1 MAEFWSNNDRGY
13 RIRLWIDQTS
23 QNISEN
29 SSQVRVR
36 LALLNTTTTFA
47 QYSCSAW
54 VDLNGQR
61 LNWSGSPSMTSYNST
76 IMLIDETITVGHNAD
91 GTKSFGL
98 SASFS
103 GSGGWSPGTLSIG
116 GNSFTLTTIPRSS
129 SVSVGTGTIGSLIT
143 INISR
148 QSSSFKH
155 TVRYAWGNKSGT
167 IASNVDTSTTWT
179 IPLDF
184 ANDIPN
190 SATGVGTI
198 YVDTYSGGTRTGT
211 QSATLTASVPASMK
225 PTFTGI
231 SLSDSNT
238 AAQNVV
244 PNANVFI
251 QVISNIKVAFNGASG
266 SYGSNITGYRAEIV
280 GKNQTTNVNGGTLGI
295 MNYSGAVTVRAS
307 VSDSR
312 GRWSDTRDV
321 SVTVLE
327 YFAPALSFSIARTGA
342 TSSTLTV
349 TRNAKIAPLTVSG
362 SQKNVMTLSFKVAR
376 LGTNTYTS
384 DAGAAAGSWTSI
396 SSLINSQAN
405 LAGNYLANQSWVV
418 IGTLEDKFTRTE
430 FAVNVATESVVMSY
444 GKDRIGFGKIAEK
457 PNAVDSAWDFFARD
471 DSPIGFYS
479 TSSVRNID
487 NVFTAG
493 LYTVTNNT
501 TGQPNS
507 LKEYGY
513 LEVVVTNGPTHNK
526 QSNWIW
532 QKYLTTTGKVF
543 ERYKVNAGNWTVWV
557 APSLNQFYPIGSI
570 YQSTAPTNPATFMGG
585 VWERFGNGKV
595 LVGVDEVDGDFNS
608 GSKTG
613 GSKSHSHSDGS
624 YEAAIGSVG
633 GDTASLGF
641 KHGNQNVTGK
651 EKPTY
656 RIQGKAINNDV
667 TFNHFTDIV
676 GRSGEASTL
685 QPYITVYRW
694 RRTA

>member
-23 QNISEN
+23 QNISGN

-36 LALLNTTTTFA
+36 LALLNTTTAFA
-47 QYSCSAW
+47 DYNCSAW

-61 LNWSGSPSMTSYNST
+61 LNWSGRPNMTSYNST
-76 IMLIDETITVGHNAD
+76 IWLIDQTITIGHNAD

-98 SASFS
+98 SAHFS

-129 SVSVGTGTIGSLIT
+129 SVSVGAGTIGSSIT

-225 PTFTGI
+225 PTFTGV

-251 QVISNIKVAFNGASG
+251 QVISNIKVAFSGASG

-295 MNYSGAVTVRAS
+295 MNYSGAITVRAS

-362 SQKNVMTLSFKVAR
+362 SQKNAMTLSFKVAR
-376 LGTNTYTS
+376 LGTNTYTP
-384 DAGAAAGSWTSI
+384 DTGAAAGSWTSI
-396 SSLINSQAN
+396 SSLVNSQAN

-418 IGTLEDKFTRTE
+418 IGILEDKFTRTE
-430 FAVNVATESVVMSY
+430 FAVNVATESVVFSY
-444 GKDRIGFGKIAEK
+444 DRNGVGVNKIRERGALDVKGDIYANDK
-457 PNAVDSAWDFFARD
+457 PVQQFQLSQHDGRALNVGGDWNDHLNT
-471 DSPIGFYS
+471 GFYMGYNLKNAPTGGHGWKFVQVIKHLDTWVTQVAYDFQGDFVAFRAKKSGVWQPWKKLATEEHTNLINTGWQSANFPGTYYKRVGDILTVKYNFTGNGS
-479 TSSVRNID
+479 TMNIGNIPSS
-487 NVFTAG
+487 
-493 LYTVTNNT
+493 
-501 TGQPNS
+501 
-507 LKEYGY
+507 
-513 LEVVVTNGPTHNK
+513 
-526 QSNWIW
+526 
-532 QKYLTTTGKVF
+532 
-543 ERYKVNAGNWTVWV
+543 VWV
-557 APSLNQFYPIGSI
+557 APQEYMLVIAKWSIGGSDNSHVQINQGTSNLNVL
-570 YQSTAPTNPATFMGG
+570 ST
-585 VWERFGNGKV
+585 GNGTIYKGQ
-595 LVGVDEVDGDFNS
+595 L
-608 GSKTG
+608 T
-613 GSKSHSHSDGS
+613 
-624 YEAAIGSVG
+624 IM
-633 GDTASLGF
+633 
-641 KHGNQNVTGK
+641 
-651 EKPTY
+651 
-656 RIQGKAINNDV
+656 I
-667 TFNHFTDIV
+667 
-676 GRSGEASTL
+676 
-685 QPYITVYRW
+685 
-694 RRTA
+694 

>member
-23 QNISEN
+23 QNISSN

-36 LALLNTTTTFA
+36 LALLNTTTAFA

-61 LNWSGSPSMTSYNST
+61 LNWSGSPNMTNYNST
-76 IMLIDETITVGHNAD
+76 IWLIDETITVGHNAD

-98 SASFS
+98 SAHFN

-129 SVSVGTGTIGSLIT
+129 SVSVGAGTIGSSVT

-190 SATGVGTI
+190 SATGTGTI

-225 PTFTGI
+225 PTFTGV

-244 PNANVFI
+244 PNANTFI
-251 QVISNIKVAFNGASG
+251 QIISNIKVAFNGASG

-295 MNYSGAVTVRAS
+295 MNYNGAITVRAS

-327 YFAPALSFSIARTGA
+327 YFAPALSFSIARTGS

-349 TRNAKIAPLTVSG
+349 TRNAKVAPLAVSG
-362 SQKNVMTLSFKVAR
+362 SQKNSMTLSFKVAR
-376 LGTNTYTS
+376 LGTNTYTP
-384 DAGAAAGSWTSI
+384 DTGAAAGSWTSI
-396 SSLINSQAN
+396 SSLVNSQAN

-430 FAVNVATESVVMSY
+430 FAVNVATESVVFSY
-444 GKDRIGFGKIAEK
+444 DRNGVGVNKIRERGALDVKGDIYANDK
-457 PNAVDSAWDFFARD
+457 PVQQYQLTQSNGQLSMGAGQWDD
-471 DSPIGFYS
+471 GW
-479 TSSVRNID
+479 
-487 NVFTAG
+487 
-493 LYTVTNNT
+493 
-501 TGQPNS
+501 
-507 LKEYGY
+507 
-513 LEVVVTNGPTHNK
+513 NK
-526 QSNWIW
+526 QATVIGWRSG
-532 QKYLTTTGKVF
+532 KYDDNPTGKNGEWGLFQNYWLDSWKGAQFFTSVGSGRHF
-543 ERYKVNAGNWTVWV
+543 IRVYNDANSWKPTKWKEVAFTDHTNLINTGWQSANFPGTYYKRVGDILTVKYNFTGNGSTMNIGNIPSSVWV
-557 APSLNQFYPIGSI
+557 APQEYMLVIAKWSIGGSDNSHVQINQGTSNLNVL
-570 YQSTAPTNPATFMGG
+570 ST
-585 VWERFGNGKV
+585 GNGTIYKGQ
-595 LVGVDEVDGDFNS
+595 L
-608 GSKTG
+608 T
-613 GSKSHSHSDGS
+613 
-624 YEAAIGSVG
+624 IM
-633 GDTASLGF
+633 
-641 KHGNQNVTGK
+641 
-651 EKPTY
+651 
-656 RIQGKAINNDV
+656 I
-667 TFNHFTDIV
+667 
-676 GRSGEASTL
+676 
-685 QPYITVYRW
+685 
-694 RRTA
+694 

>member
-23 QNISEN
+23 QNISGN

-36 LALLNTTTTFA
+36 LALLNTTTAFA

-54 VDLNGQR
+54 VDVNGQR
-61 LNWSGSPSMTSYNST
+61 LNWSGSPNMTSYNST
-76 IMLIDETITVGHNAD
+76 IMLIDKTITVGHNAD

-98 SASFS
+98 SAHFS

-129 SVSVGTGTIGSLIT
+129 SVSVGAGTIGSSIT

-167 IASNVDTSTTWT
+167 IASNVDTSTTWN

-190 SATGVGTI
+190 SATGTGTI

-225 PTFTGI
+225 PTFTGV
-231 SLSDSNT
+231 SLSDSNA

-251 QVISNIKVAFNGASG
+251 QVISNIKVAFSGASG

-280 GKNQTTNVNGGTLGI
+280 GKNQTTDVNGGTLGI
-295 MNYSGAVTVRAS
+295 MNYSGAITVRAS

-362 SQKNVMTLSFKVAR
+362 SQKNAMTLSFKVAR
-376 LGTNTYTS
+376 LGTNTYTP
-384 DAGAAAGSWTSI
+384 DTGAAAGSWTSI
-396 SSLINSQAN
+396 SSLVNSQAN

-430 FAVNVATESVVMSY
+430 FAVNVATESVVFSY
-444 GKDRIGFGKIAEK
+444 DRNGVGVNKIRERGALDVK
-457 PNAVDSAWDFFARD
+457 GDIYAN
-471 DSPIGFYS
+471 
-479 TSSVRNID
+479 D
-487 NVFTAG
+487 NQFEFVKG
-493 LYTVTNNT
+493 QT
-501 TGQPNS
+501 TGTDPNKLITS
-507 LKEYGY
+507 GA
-513 LEVVVTNGPTHNK
+513 
-526 QSNWIW
+526 
-532 QKYLTTTGKVF
+532 
-543 ERYKVNAGNWTVWV
+543 YKLAGTVN
-557 APSLNQFYPIGSI
+557 L
-570 YQSTAPTNPATFMGG
+570 PATNHGQL
-585 VWERFGNGKV
+585 
-595 LVGVDEVDGDFNS
+595 LVVRG
-608 GSKTG
+608 
-613 GSKSHSHSDGS
+613 
-624 YEAAIGSVG
+624 G
-633 GDTASLGF
+633 GDTLGQLYMPYNDSAIYVRSARGIGSTPSWQPWKKLATTEATDSIKKHTNLINTGWQSADFPGTYYKRVGDILTVRYDF
-641 KHGNQNVTGK
+641 KGTGQNVTFANIPEDVWKAPQSYMQIIAGWSIGGSDN
-651 EKPTY
+651 THVQ
-656 RIQGKAINNDV
+656 INQGTSNMHALSTGNNV
-667 TFNHFTDIV
+667 IYKGQLTIM
-676 GRSGEASTL
+676 
-685 QPYITVYRW
+685 I
-694 RRTA
+694 

>member
-23 QNISEN
+23 QNISGN

-47 QYSCSAW
+47 QYNCSAW

-61 LNWSGSPSMTSYNST
+61 LNWSGSPNMTSYNST
-76 IMLIDETITVGHNAD
+76 IMLIDKTITVGHNAD

-98 SASFS
+98 SAHFN

-129 SVSVGTGTIGSLIT
+129 SVSVGAGTIGSSVT

-190 SATGVGTI
+190 SATGTGTI

-211 QSATLTASVPASMK
+211 QSVAFTATVPDAIK
-225 PTFTGI
+225 PTLSRVT
-231 SLSDSNT
+231 LSDAST
-238 AAQNVV
+238 IAQNLI
-244 PNANVFI
+244 PNPDTFI
-251 QVISNIKVAFNGASG
+251 QVISNIKVAFDGASG
-266 SYGSNITGYRAEIV
+266 SYGSTITGYRAEIV
-280 GKNQTTNVNGGTLGI
+280 GKNQATNVNGGTLGI
-295 MNYSGAVTVRAS
+295 MDYSGAITVRAS

-321 SVTVLE
+321 SITVLE

-362 SQKNVMTLSFKVAR
+362 SQKNAMTLSFKVAR
-376 LGTNTYTS
+376 LGTNTYTP
-384 DAGAAAGSWTSI
+384 DTGAAAGSWTSI
-396 SSLINSQAN
+396 SSLVNSQAN

-430 FAVNVATESVVMSY
+430 FAVNVATESVVYSYDRNGVGVNKIRERGALDVNGDIYANDNPIQQYQLTQPNGQLSMGGGQWDDVWNKQATILGWRSGKYQDNPTGGEWGLFQNYWLDTWKGAQFFTAVGSGRHFIRVYNDSREWKPARLREVAFVDDVRIQQPKKEVTQSMPWGTNATLTRIGNVVTLTLNRRIARLGDQVEY
-444 GKDRIGFGKIAEK
+444 GKMQETIPVGYRPTTEVHMPVLANNQNKTYE
-457 PNAVDSAWDFFARD
+457 
-471 DSPIGFYS
+471 YS
-479 TSSVRNID
+479 IFHIHSSGEIRM
-487 NVFTAG
+487 
-493 LYTVTNNT
+493 
-501 TGQPNS
+501 
-507 LKEYGY
+507 
-513 LEVVVTNGPTHNK
+513 TNGNPGTNV
-526 QSNWIW
+526 I
-532 QKYLTTTGKVF
+532 TGTITYVTSDP
-543 ERYKVNAGNWTVWV
+543 Y
-557 APSLNQFYPIGSI
+557 PS
-570 YQSTAPTNPATFMGG
+570 
-585 VWERFGNGKV
+585 
-595 LVGVDEVDGDFNS
+595 
-608 GSKTG
+608 
-613 GSKSHSHSDGS
+613 
-624 YEAAIGSVG
+624 
-633 GDTASLGF
+633 
-641 KHGNQNVTGK
+641 
-651 EKPTY
+651 
-656 RIQGKAINNDV
+656 
-667 TFNHFTDIV
+667 
-676 GRSGEASTL
+676 
-685 QPYITVYRW
+685 
-694 RRTA
+694 

>member
-13 RIRLWIDQTS
+13 RIRLWIDQAS
-23 QNISEN
+23 QNISGN

-76 IMLIDETITVGHNAD
+76 IWLIDQTITVGHNAD

-98 SASFS
+98 SAHFS

-129 SVSVGTGTIGSLIT
+129 SVSVGAGTIGSSVT

-148 QSSSFKH
+148 QNSSFKH

-190 SATGVGTI
+190 SAAGTGTI

-225 PTFTGI
+225 PTFTGV

-244 PNANVFI
+244 PNANTFI
-251 QVISNIKVAFNGASG
+251 QIISNIKVAFNGASG

-295 MNYSGAVTVRAS
+295 MNYSGAITVRAS

-349 TRNAKIAPLTVSG
+349 TRNAKVAPLTVSG
-362 SQKNVMTLSFKVAR
+362 SQKNSMTLSFKVAR
-376 LGTNTYTS
+376 LGTNTYTP
-384 DAGAAAGSWTSI
+384 DTGAAAGSWTSI
-396 SSLINSQAN
+396 SSLVNSQAN

-430 FAVNVATESVVMSY
+430 FAVNVATESVVFSY
-444 GKDRIGFGKIAEK
+444 DRNGVGVNKIRERGALDVKGDIYANDKPVQQYQLTQSNGQLSMGAGQWDDGWNKQATVIGWRSGKYDDNPTGKNGEWGLFQ
-457 PNAVDSAWDFFARD
+457 NYWLDSWKGAQF
-471 DSPIGFYS
+471 
-479 TSSVRNID
+479 
-487 NVFTAG
+487 FTAVG
-493 LYTVTNNT
+493 SGRHFIRVYNDANSWKPTKWKEVAFTDHTNLINTGWQSANFPGTYYKRVGDILTVKYNF
-501 TGQPNS
+501 TG
-507 LKEYGY
+507 
-513 LEVVVTNGPTHNK
+513 NGSTMN
-526 QSNWIW
+526 I
-532 QKYLTTTGKVF
+532 
-543 ERYKVNAGNWTVWV
+543 GNIPSSVWV
-557 APSLNQFYPIGSI
+557 APQEYMLVIAKWSIGGSDNSHVQINQGTSNLNVL
-570 YQSTAPTNPATFMGG
+570 ST
-585 VWERFGNGKV
+585 GNGTIYKGQ
-595 LVGVDEVDGDFNS
+595 L
-608 GSKTG
+608 T
-613 GSKSHSHSDGS
+613 
-624 YEAAIGSVG
+624 IM
-633 GDTASLGF
+633 
-641 KHGNQNVTGK
+641 
-651 EKPTY
+651 
-656 RIQGKAINNDV
+656 I
-667 TFNHFTDIV
+667 
-676 GRSGEASTL
+676 
-685 QPYITVYRW
+685 
-694 RRTA
+694 

>member
-13 RIRLWIDQTS
+13 RIRLWIDQVS
-23 QNISEN
+23 QNIPEN

-76 IMLIDETITVGHNAD
+76 IWLIDQTITVGHNAD
-91 GTKSFGL
+91 GSKAFGL

-103 GSGGWSPGTLSIG
+103 GSGGWSPGTLSIS

-129 SVSVGTGTIGSLIT
+129 SVSVGSGTIGSPVT
-143 INISR
+143 INIDR
-148 QSSSFKH
+148 QNSSFKH

-190 SATGVGTI
+190 SATGTGTI

-225 PTFTGI
+225 PTFTGV

-244 PNANVFI
+244 PNANTFI
-251 QVISNIKVAFNGASG
+251 QIISNIKVAFNGASG

-349 TRNAKIAPLTVSG
+349 TRNAKIAPLTASG
-362 SQKNVMTLSFKVAR
+362 AQKNTMTLSFKVAR
-376 LGTNTYTS
+376 LGSTSYTL
-384 DAGAAAGSWTSI
+384 DTGPAAGSWTSI
-396 SSLINSQAN
+396 SSLVNSQAN

-418 IGTLEDKFTRTE
+418 IGTLEDKFTQTE
-430 FAVNVATESVVMSY
+430 FAVNVATESVVFSY
-444 GKDRIGFGKIAEK
+444 DRNGVGVNKIRERGALDVK
-457 PNAVDSAWDFFARD
+457 GDIYANGN
-471 DSPIGFYS
+471 PIQQYQLTG
-479 TSSVRNID
+479 
-487 NVFTAG
+487 
-493 LYTVTNNT
+493 NN
-501 TGQPNS
+501 G
-507 LKEYGY
+507 
-513 LEVVVTNGPTHNK
+513 
-526 QSNWIW
+526 
-532 QKYLTTTGKVF
+532 
-543 ERYKVNAGNWTVWV
+543 
-557 APSLNQFYPIGSI
+557 SLNQGGWNQPWNIQGTTFDWRDGRHADHPMGKNGPWGLFQNYWLDTWKGTQFFTEFGTGRHFIRYYNNAREWKPSQWREFAYTDHTNLINTGW
-570 YQSTAPTNPATFMGG
+570 QSANFPGTYYKRVGDILTVKYDFK
-585 VWERFGNGKV
+585 GNGQTITFANIPEDVWKAPQSYMQIIA
-595 LVGVDEVDGDFNS
+595 GFS
-608 GSKTG
+608 IG
-613 GSKSHSHSDGS
+613 GSDNTHVQINQGTSNMHALS
-624 YEAAIGSVG
+624 
-633 GDTASLGF
+633 T
-641 KHGNQNVTGK
+641 GNNVIYKGQLT
-651 EKPTY
+651 
-656 RIQGKAINNDV
+656 IMI
-667 TFNHFTDIV
+667 
-676 GRSGEASTL
+676 
-685 QPYITVYRW
+685 
-694 RRTA
+694 